1 MSKNLMLNLV
11 SKLILL
17 EGKWKAISV
26 NLSLLLKVGGRTM
39 SRHLGANKGEIAE
52 RVLLPGDPLRAKF
65 VAEHFLE
72 EANCYNE
79 VRGMYGYTG
88 LYKGVPVSV
97 QGTGMG
103 NPSMSIYA
111 TELIVDY
118 EVKKLIR
125 IGTCGAMQSE
135 INIRDIII
143 AQAVSSDS
151 NMTEKIFH
159 GCNFAPTA
167 DFSLLMK
174 AYQQAQAKNANV
186 FVGNI
191 YNSDEFYREN
201 LDRLHKF
208 MDFGVLAVEMES
220 TALYTLAA
228 KYGVKA
234 LSILTVGS
242 QLLRQEHLTH
252 KESEQSFYE
261 MVEVALNTVI
271 DG

>member
-1 MSKNLMLNLV
+1 MSV
-11 SKLILL
+11 
-17 EGKWKAISV
+17 
-26 NLSLLLKVGGRTM
+26 
-39 SRHLGANKGEIAE
+39 HLGAKNGEVAE

-65 VAEHFLE
+65 VAEHFLD
-72 EANCYNE
+72 EAYCYNE

-88 LYKGVPVSV
+88 MYKGVAVSV

-111 TELIVDY
+111 SELINDY
-118 EVKKLIR
+118 GAKKLIR
-125 IGTCGAMQSE
+125 IGTCGAMQKE
-135 INIRDIII
+135 LNIRDIIL

-151 NMTEKIFH
+151 NLTEKIFY
-159 GCNFAPTA
+159 GCNYAPTA
-167 DFSLLMK
+167 DFSLLLK
-174 AYQQAQAKNANV
+174 AYQQAQAKQVNV

-191 YNSDEFYREN
+191 YNSDEFYRET

-220 TALYTLAA
+220 TSLYTLAA
-228 KYGVKA
+228 KYGVQA

-242 QLLRQEHLTH
+242 QLLTNERLTQ

-261 MVEVALNTVI
+261 MVEIALNTVI
-271 DG
+271 GD

>member
-1 MSKNLMLNLV
+1 MS
-11 SKLILL
+11 
-17 EGKWKAISV
+17 G
-26 NLSLLLKVGGRTM
+26 
-39 SRHLGANKGEIAE
+39 HLGAKKGEIAD

-65 VAEHFLE
+65 VAEQFLDK
-72 EANCYNE
+72 AYCYSE

-103 NPSMSIYA
+103 NPSMSIYG
-111 TELIVDY
+111 TELINDY
-118 EVKKLIR
+118 GVKKLVR
-125 IGTCGAMQSE
+125 IGTCGAMQDE
-135 INIRDIII
+135 LNIRDIIL

-151 NMTEKIFH
+151 NLTEKIFY
-159 GCNFAPTA
+159 GCNYAPTA

-174 AYQQAQAKNANV
+174 AFQQAQSKQVNV

-191 YNSDEFYREN
+191 YNSDEFYRET

-228 KYGVKA
+228 KYGVQA

-242 QLLRQEHLTH
+242 HLLTNERLTH

-261 MVEVALNTVI
+261 MVEIALNTVI
-271 DG
+271 DD